1 MEGDTNIVSEP
12 SKKAVPSGTKVLI
25 DELYIKIEQLQQ
37 ESKSKDAV
45 IQQLHEQ
52 PINQP
57 TNVSLTNSI
66 NELTVQV
73 TQLRQQLK
81 EKDDMI
87 AQLHKQI
94 LYVKTELPLQSKK
107 RKCSNILLTNLNTRM

>member
-1 MEGDTNIVSEP
+1 MEGDTNIASEP

-57 TNVSLTNSI
+57 TNASLTNSI
-66 NELTVQV
+66 DQLTVQI
-73 TQLRQQLK
+73 TKMRQQLK
-81 EKDDMI
+81 EKNYMI
-87 AQLHKQI
+87 ATASFKI
-94 LYVKTELPLQSKK
+94 CKVKRENVATHH
-107 RKCSNILLTNLNTRM
+107 